1 MRPRKKRTSVVSS
14 RRARYWP
21 RMNCERFAV
30 VNLFIVST
38 LAGTFRRAM
47 PADSRLLCSLS
58 ARMNYGCGIH
68 LNTSG
73 ACTGL
78 YLYPRLLGFSLMV
91 ARLQDIEIM
100 ASGQPIPS
108 KSLSQRQL
116 ERCVTTSNSGVM
128 RHPVLRLSTR
138 TVDLDVVSHQY

>member
-1 MRPRKKRTSVVSS
+1 
-14 RRARYWP
+14 
-21 RMNCERFAV
+21 
-30 VNLFIVST
+30 
-38 LAGTFRRAM
+38 M

-78 YLYPRLLGFSLMV
+78 YLYPRLLGFLPMR
-91 ARLQDIEIM
+91 ARSQDIEIM
-100 ASGQPIPS
+100 TSGQPSLS
-108 KSLSQRQL
+108 KSLSQRRL
-116 ERCVTTSNSGVM
+116 ERCVTISTSGVM